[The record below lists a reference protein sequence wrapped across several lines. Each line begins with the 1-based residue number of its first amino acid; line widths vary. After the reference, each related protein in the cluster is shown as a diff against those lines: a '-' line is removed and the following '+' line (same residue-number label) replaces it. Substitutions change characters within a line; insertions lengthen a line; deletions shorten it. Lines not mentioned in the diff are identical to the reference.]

1 MKYQVLYNPYANN
14 MNGKAGAE
22 KIREVLDGEFEFV
35 DLTKLEDY
43 YGALCAISEED
54 TIVICGGD
62 GTLNNFIN
70 KAKDIPQ
77 KREILYYPTGSGND
91 FLREVAET
99 EKSEVIS
106 LNKYLV
112 DLPTVYVKGMEKKF
126 LNGIGYGIDGYC
138 CEVADNIRA
147 KDSTKKINYTGIA
160 IKGLLF
166 HYKPTNATVIVDG
179 KEYSFKKV
187 WIAPTMNGKYYG
199 GGMIPTPKQDRLN
212 EERTLSLM
220 LFHGTGKLKTLMIFP
235 SLFKGEHVK
244 HEKAIAILEGK
255 EITVKFDSPRALQ
268 IDGETVL
275 DVSEYT
281 VKSARI

>member
-22 KIREVLDGEFEFV
+22 KIREVLDGEFAFI

-43 YGALCAISEED
+43 YGALCELPAED
-54 TIVICGGD
+54 TLVICGGD

-70 KAKDIPQ
+70 KAKDVPQ
-77 KREILYYPTGSGND
+77 KREVLYYPTGSGND
-91 FLREVAET
+91 FLREVVET
-99 EKSEVIS
+99 EKAEVIS

-112 DLPTVYVKGMEKKF
+112 DLPTVYVNGMEKKF

-147 KDSTKKINYTGIA
+147 KDSTKKIDYTGIA

-244 HEKAIAILEGK
+244 HEKHITVLEGK

-275 DVSEYT
+275 GVSEYT
-281 VKSARI
+281 VKSARL